1 MASAGAGEAVTAEE
15 LLAAA
20 RGIIAQSEYCWAVT
34 ASAEGRANARV
45 MGRVAS
51 VPDEDEWTVWFLVSR
66 RSRKATEVG
75 DSGCVTAAYSNSTLT
90 KYAVLLGPAVLVE
103 DQSVIARLWQERWN
117 SLFAQGK
124 HDPDIAFIKLEPDR
138 MEVFV
143 EGMVSKHRDRPYRGG
158 RQKHWI
164 KVKNRKHP
172 AFDRVKE
179 ALQLR

>member
-1 MASAGAGEAVTAEE
+1 MAPAGAGEAVTAEE

-20 RGIIAQSEYCWAVT
+20 RGIMAQSEYCWAVT

-51 VPDEDEWTVWFLVSR
+51 VPEEDEWTVWFLVNR

-103 DQSVIARLWQERWN
+103 DRSVIARLWQERWN

-143 EGMVSKHRDRPYRGG
+143 EGMQRYVVLERDRGSGWRLVPSEPSGPR
-158 RQKHWI
+158 
-164 KVKNRKHP
+164 
-172 AFDRVKE
+172 
-179 ALQLR
+179 